1 MTSQDGEAL
10 RKYANNFPFNQ
21 ADALWKSFQKKI
33 NDFVINPFLWHSSI
47 LEFIRDEFFNNN
59 LFLIISSL
67 SLLFIFLPFQLIK
80 DYYFKKNVSLS
91 FLKKTGILT
100 IIVSLVIIVFGLFSN
115 IWQITWYENFWYL
128 VYAFG
133 FALIFTALLYLMID
147 RYVEKRTL
155 KFENGLN
162 KA

>member
-1 MTSQDGEAL
+1 MIL
-10 RKYANNFPFNQ
+10 RKLIINILCSFILIPIILQTKYWVDFN
-21 ADALWKSFQKKI
+21 
-33 NDFVINPFLWHSSI
+33 INPFLGHSSI

-59 LFLIISSL
+59 LLLIISSL